1 MKFNIGPADK
11 VFGPGGVQI
20 KTQGSSEIILGVKH
34 NRVENPALTERQR
47 SNFVPQFDMKIQ
59 MNVNGSVG
67 DKVNFGM
74 NYNTESSFEFDQQM
88 VKLAYKGKEDDIIK
102 NIQAGNVS
110 MQLNSSLISGSTALF
125 GVKTDLQFGKLSI
138 SAVASQQ
145 ESETK
150 TVSSKGGAQTTEF
163 EVNADNYDENR
174 HFFIG
179 HFFRENFESS
189 VSKLPVITSGVTVN
203 RVEVRI
209 TNKRANYDQ
218 ARNIVAFIDLGEAD
232 RIDNPHW
239 TKNPAMTIP
248 SNNANSLYT
257 EITGVPNVRNIQMT
271 NSVLNDNFGSFGVSG
286 GEDYEKIESAETR
299 PVRIY
304 PEQQSGYHFVEIG
317 TQSRRNSRGSLRIQL
332 QRKNLSGG

>member
-1 MKFNIGPADK
+1 MM
-11 VFGPGGVQI
+11 
-20 KTQGSSEIILGVKH
+20 
-34 NRVENPALTERQR
+34 
-47 SNFVPQFDMKIQ
+47 FDMKIQ
-59 MNVNGSVG
+59 LNVNGSVG

-125 GVKTDLQFGKLSI
+125 GIKTDLQFGKLSI

-189 VSKLPVITSGVTVN
+189 VSKLPVITSGVTFN
-203 RVEVRI
+203 RVEVWI

-218 ARNIVAFIDLGEAD
+218 ARNIVAFMDLGEAD
-232 RIDNPHW
+232 RIDNSHW

-271 NSVLNDNFGSFGVSG
+271 NSVLNDNFSSFGVSG
-286 GEDYEKIESAETR
+286 GEDYEKIESARKLDPSEYTLNSDLGIISLKSALNPDEILGVAYEYNYR
-299 PVRIY
+299 GKIY
-304 PEQQSGYHFVEIG
+304 QVGEFSTDPIEAPNALIEI
-317 TQSRRNSRGSLRIQL
+317 S
-332 QRKNLSGG
+332 

>member
-1 MKFNIGPADK
+1 
-11 VFGPGGVQI
+11 
-20 KTQGSSEIILGVKH
+20 
-34 NRVENPALTERQR
+34 
-47 SNFVPQFDMKIQ
+47 
-59 MNVNGSVG
+59 MNVTGSVG

-110 MQLNSSLISGSTALF
+110 MQLNSALISGSTALF
-125 GVKTDLQFGKLSI
+125 GVKTELQFGKLSI

-179 HFFRENFESS
+179 HYFRENFEQSM
-189 VSKLPVITSGVTVN
+189 SKLPVLTSGVTIN
-203 RVEVRI
+203 RVEVWI

-218 ARNIVAFIDLGEAD
+218 ARNIVAFMDLG
-232 RIDNPHW
+232 
-239 TKNPAMTIP
+239 
-248 SNNANSLYT
+248 
-257 EITGVPNVRNIQMT
+257 
-271 NSVLNDNFGSFGVSG
+271 
-286 GEDYEKIESAETR
+286 
-299 PVRIY
+299 
-304 PEQQSGYHFVEIG
+304 
-317 TQSRRNSRGSLRIQL
+317 
-332 QRKNLSGG
+332 